1 MAVSRPQQVR
11 NISTH
16 APAWGATSSVS
27 ITVNSRINFYS
38 RPRVGGDSF
47 RGAVRYL
54 IHLIST
60 HAPAWGATPD
70 PKAKDGPEL
79 ISTHAPAWGA
89 TKIHTCNT
97 KTTTTISTHAP
108 AWGAT

>member
-89 TKIHTCNT
+89 TT
-97 KTTTTISTHAP
+97 
-108 AWGAT
+108 